1 MVVVEVAVAKA
12 SKYAMRES
20 GDSVEVVERPR
31 GGLSIVMVDGQRS
44 GRSAKAISNLAV
56 RKAISLLAE
65 GVRDGAVARA
75 AHDYLRTERGGQ
87 VSAELTLISVD
98 LETKTIVVTRNS
110 QCPVL
115 IAERTDAPNEASY
128 TWRALD
134 APAEVVGVHS
144 RSRPVIAEWPL
155 TPEQTLVAFTDGVL
169 HAGERR
175 GQMLDIRSVLEQQT
189 ARLAGP
195 AQDFADALLAEA
207 LAADDGRP
215 GDDTTVVVVRVAD
228 EPAFEGPEVRRMTV
242 TFPVG

>member
-1 MVVVEVAVAKA
+1 VVVVEVAVAKA

-31 GGLSIVMVDGQRS
+31 GGLSVVMVDGQRS
-44 GRSAKAISNLAV
+44 GRSAKAISNVAV

-115 IAERTDAPNEASY
+115 VAEMAGDPDEGVY

-155 TPEQTLVAFTDGVL
+155 TPAQMIVAFTDRVL

-175 GQMLDIRSVLEQQT
+175 GSPLDVHAVLEQQT

-195 AQDFADALLAEA
+195 AQDLADALLAEA

-215 GDDTTVVVVRVAD
+215 GDDTTVVVVRVSERPD
-228 EPAFEGPEVRRMTV
+228 VSGPEVRRMTV

>member
-44 GRSAKAISNLAV
+44 GRSAKAISNVAV
-56 RKAISLLAE
+56 RKAISLLAD

-115 IAERTDAPNEASY
+115 VAEMTGDPAEGVY

-155 TPEQTLVAFTDGVL
+155 TPAQTIVAFTDGVL

-175 GQMLDIRSVLEQQT
+175 GSPLDVHAVLEQQT

-195 AQDFADALLAEA
+195 AQDLADALLAEA

-215 GDDTTVVVVRVAD
+215 GDDTTVVVVRVAERPD
-228 EPAFEGPEVRRMTV
+228 VSGPEVRRMTV

>member
-44 GRSAKAISNLAV
+44 GRSAKAISNVAV

-115 IAERTDAPNEASY
+115 VAEMAGDPDEGVY

-155 TPEQTLVAFTDGVL
+155 TPAQMIVAFTDGVL

-175 GQMLDIRSVLEQQT
+175 GSPLDVHAVLEQQT

-195 AQDFADALLAEA
+195 AQDLADALLAEA

-215 GDDTTVVVVRVAD
+215 GDDTTVVVVRVSERPD
-228 EPAFEGPEVRRMTV
+228 VSGPEVRRMTV

>member
-1 MVVVEVAVAKA
+1 
-12 SKYAMRES
+12 
-20 GDSVEVVERPR
+20 
-31 GGLSIVMVDGQRS
+31 
-44 GRSAKAISNLAV
+44 
-56 RKAISLLAE
+56 
-65 GVRDGAVARA
+65 VARA

-115 IAERTDAPNEASY
+115 IAERAGGSGEPSY

-175 GQMLDIRSVLEQQT
+175 GHTLDIRAVLEQQT
-189 ARLAGP
+189 AKLTGP

-207 LAADDGRP
+207 LSADDGRP

-228 EPAFEGPEVRRMTV
+228 RPEVSGPEVRRMTV
-242 TFPVG
+242 TFPLG

>member
-1 MVVVEVAVAKA
+1 VVVVEVAVAKA

-31 GGLSIVMVDGQRS
+31 GGLSVVMVDGQRS
-44 GRSAKAISNLAV
+44 GRSAKAISNVAV

-115 IAERTDAPNEASY
+115 VAEMAGDPDEGVY

-155 TPEQTLVAFTDGVL
+155 TPAQMIVAFTDGVL

-175 GQMLDIRSVLEQQT
+175 GSPLDVHAVLEQQT

-195 AQDFADALLAEA
+195 AQDLADALLAEA

-215 GDDTTVVVVRVAD
+215 GDDTTVVVVRVSERPD
-228 EPAFEGPEVRRMTV
+228 VSGPEVRRMTV

>member
-87 VSAELTLISVD
+87 VSAELTLISID

-115 IAERTDAPNEASY
+115 VAETPAPAY

-134 APAEVVGVHS
+134 APAEVVGVHN
-144 RSRPVIAEWPL
+144 RARPVIAEWPL
-155 TPEQTLVAFTDGVL
+155 TPAQTLVAFTDGVL

-175 GQMLDIRSVLEQQT
+175 GRTLDVRAVLEQQA

-195 AQDFADALLAEA
+195 AQELADALLAEA

-228 EPAFEGPEVRRMTV
+228 RPDLEGPEVRRMAV
-242 TFPVG
+242 TFPIGYL

>member
-44 GRSAKAISNLAV
+44 GRSAKAISNVAV

-115 IAERTDAPNEASY
+115 VAEMTGDPAEGIY

-155 TPEQTLVAFTDGVL
+155 APAQTIVAFTDGVL

-175 GQMLDIRSVLEQQT
+175 GSLLDVHAVLEQQT

-195 AQDFADALLAEA
+195 AQDLADALLAEA

-228 EPAFEGPEVRRMTV
+228 RPDIEGPEVRRMTV

>member
-31 GGLSIVMVDGQRS
+31 GGLSVVMVDGQRS
-44 GRSAKAISNLAV
+44 GRSAKAISNVAV

-115 IAERTDAPNEASY
+115 VAEMAGDPDEGVY

-155 TPEQTLVAFTDGVL
+155 TPAQMIVAFTDGVL

-175 GQMLDIRSVLEQQT
+175 GSPLDVHAVLEQQT

-195 AQDFADALLAEA
+195 AQDLADALLAEA

-215 GDDTTVVVVRVAD
+215 GDDTTVVVVRVSERPD
-228 EPAFEGPEVRRMTV
+228 VSGPEVRRMTV